1 MATHKGTVRIT
12 VPVSVGY
19 NLKNFQKSLGAL
31 AERLGCKPCLS
42 GADCIFQFER
52 DYVINEKL
60 AAAGGLAASEA
71 ADVPTATITLPAAV
85 NGNLGLL
92 QKAVANIADKLGC
105 KPCTSGFDLIFR
117 TELER
122 ARNVKFKLNE
132 AGALG

>member
-1 MATHKGTVRIT
+1 MPKHQGTIRIT

-60 AAAGGLAASEA
+60 AVAGGLAASIA
-71 ADVPTATITLPAAV
+71 DDVPTATVSIPAAV
-85 NGNLGLL
+85 NGKLSLL
-92 QKAVANIADKLGC
+92 QKAVANVAGKLGC
-105 KPCTSGFDLIFR
+105 TPCTSGFDLIFR

-122 ARNVKFKLNE
+122 VKNAKLKVNE
-132 AGALG
+132 AAVVV